1 MNNELSEVIKTYAT
15 KSHKELANLL
25 LDKSKDQLIALLNS
39 LLTVY
44 INDKNSSLLREYIT
58 VSLAGYIPT
67 ETKIG
72 YNGFKQ
78 SIEVGGKSI
87 ACEAKPQN
95 LNTEDNNQKKN
106 PRRLNGGGNFTD
118 YTHKRLARD
127 RKENLNMLTAGFVDG
142 ELIYVLEFS
151 FNCLSFVKRLKTQ
164 LKKRFPSGDKPGEFL
179 RSANFTFEHYKN
191 CRKIEIIYL
200 EKKKLEKHKKHLTQ
214 KYYDFLIKKMKNET
228 KR

>member
-1 MNNELSEVIKTYAT
+1 MNNELSEVIKTYTT

-39 LLTVY
+39 LLTIY

-78 SIEVGGKSI
+78 STGVGGKPI

-95 LNTEDNNQKKN
+95 INSEDNKKRKS
-106 PRRLNGGGNFTD
+106 PRKLNGGGNFTD
-118 YTHKRLARD
+118 YTHKRLSKD
-127 RKENLNMLTAGFVDG
+127 KKENPNMVISGFVDG
-142 ELIYVLEFS
+142 ELVYILEFPFGCS
-151 FNCLSFVKRLKTQ
+151 SFVKNLKKQ
-164 LKKRFPSGDKPGEFL
+164 VVKRFPKKDLTGEFL
-179 RSANFTFEHYKN
+179 RSANFTFENYKN
-191 CRKIEIIYL
+191 CKNLKVIYL
-200 EKKKLEKHKKHLTQ
+200 KKEKLTKNRTHLT
-214 KYYDFLIKKMKNET
+214 KNFYDFLFKKL
-228 KR
+228 